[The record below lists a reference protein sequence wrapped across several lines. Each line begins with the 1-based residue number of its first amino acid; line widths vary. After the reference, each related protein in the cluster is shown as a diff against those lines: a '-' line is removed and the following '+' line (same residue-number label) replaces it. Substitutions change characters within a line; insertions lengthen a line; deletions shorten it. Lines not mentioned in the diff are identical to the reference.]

1 MKDTEDTNHSLE
13 TTAGA
18 SAETAAAAR
27 TAETTKT
34 ESVVQLDAQAEAFP
48 LREAYNL
55 VSDLMTP
62 NPWIYWTDFLFNSI
76 LGWAAFI
83 TALMSPLFSLWQI
96 GAFVVAV
103 LTLYRAAIFVHE
115 LAHLKKGTF
124 KTFRLV
130 WNVVCGVPFMI
141 PSFTYDGVHHD
152 HHRRD
157 VYGTH
162 EDGEY
167 LPFATR
173 RPVEMVGYV
182 LFSLLIPLLLLARFL
197 LLTPLSY
204 LIPPLRKI
212 VWERASSL
220 TIDMNYKRA
229 ENAIRNDHN
238 WRQQEL
244 ATFLFALTV
253 VTLVA
258 LDVLPFG
265 VPVLWYLIA
274 VMVFMLNSLRTLA
287 AHAYRNPGE
296 KPMDHAQQYLD
307 SINVPGNPLITPL
320 WAPVGL
326 RFHATHHLFMSMPY
340 HNLGK
345 AQRRLTEGLSD
356 NTLYLSTLRTGLWDA
371 LRCIWR
377 ESAQAAATQKAQR
390 G

>member
-13 TTAGA
+13 TATGGTADTTEA
-18 SAETAAAAR
+18 AETDSAAQPEDAR
-27 TAETTKT
+27 TA
-34 ESVVQLDAQAEAFP
+34 AFP

-55 VSDLMTP
+55 VCDLMTP
-62 NPWIYWTDFLFNSI
+62 NPWIYWTDFLFNSL

-96 GAFVVAV
+96 GAFTVAV

-124 KTFRLV
+124 TTFRLV
-130 WNVVCGVPFMI
+130 WNAICGVPFMI
-141 PSFTYDGVHHD
+141 PSFTYDGVHND

-173 RPVEMVGYV
+173 RPVEMVAYV

-220 TIDMNYKRA
+220 TIDMNYKRP

-244 ATFLFALTV
+244 AAFLFALTV

-258 LDVLPFG
+258 LDVLPFD
-265 VPVLWYLIA
+265 VLVLWYLIA

-371 LRCIWR
+371 LRRIWR

-390 G
+390 D

>member
-1 MKDTEDTNHSLE
+1 MEGKDE
-13 TTAGA
+13 
-18 SAETAAAAR
+18 
-27 TAETTKT
+27 TKT
-34 ESVVQLDAQAEAFP
+34 ESNVDVTNDASSITGAETLAAKDSDSFP
-48 LREAYNL
+48 LREAHEL
-55 VSDLMTP
+55 VRDLMRP
-62 NPWIYWTDFLFNSI
+62 NPWIYWTDFLLNIS
-76 LGWAAFI
+76 LGWAAFYV
-83 TALMSPLFSLWQI
+83 ALTSPLWSFWQI
-96 GAFVVAV
+96 GAYVVTV

-130 WNVVCGVPFMI
+130 WNCICGIPFMI
-141 PSFTYDGVHHD
+141 PSFTYDGVHND

-157 VYGTH
+157 VYGTQ

-173 RPVEMVGYV
+173 KPVEMIGYV
-182 LFSLLIPLLLLARFL
+182 FLSLLIPLLLLLRFL

-220 TIDMNYKRA
+220 TIDPYYKRA

-244 ATFLFALTV
+244 GAFLFALSIV
-253 VTLVA
+253 GLVYF
-258 LDVLPFG
+258 DVLPYS
-265 VPVLWYLIA
+265 VLVLWYLIA
-274 VMVFMLNSLRTLA
+274 VMVFILNSLRTLA
-287 AHAYRNPGE
+287 AHAYRNPGD
-296 KPMDHAQQYLD
+296 KHMTHAEQYLD

-326 RFHATHHLFMSMPY
+326 RFHATHHLFISMPF
-340 HNLGK
+340 HNLGE
-345 AQRRLTEGLSD
+345 AQRRLVNGLSD

-371 LRCIWR
+371 LTHIWR
-377 ESAQAAATQKAQR
+377 EAEANASGTSDSTR
-390 G
+390 HSL